1 MIHHDRRTQSERS
14 DPRAE
19 QRHPGGNIGA
29 RSGPHLH
36 ARRGKRN
43 RPTGAI
49 VRDRLAR
56 EREKANPQTDEREQE
71 ISAREKA
78 VSDRENLLACKE
90 YISQHKYPESLLK
103 LYNTENIEDFKTNV
117 EKLIR
122 EFPYIAEGY
131 TGVRV
136 QTQSDEPFQ
145 IVSTGGSHGHG
156 LEPDSDLARAF
167 ARKG

>member
-1 MIHHDRRTQSERS
+1 MTEERKANEATQEQNNAT
-14 DPRAE
+14 RAE
-19 QRHPGGNIGA
+19 T
-29 RSGPHLH
+29 SGQDQG
-36 ARRGKRN
+36 RTFTQDEVN
-43 RPTGAI
+43 AI

-103 LYNTENIEDFKTNV
+103 LYSTENIENFKTNV

>member
-1 MIHHDRRTQSERS
+1 MTEERKANEATQEQNNAT
-14 DPRAE
+14 RAE
-19 QRHPGGNIGA
+19 T
-29 RSGPHLH
+29 SGQDQG
-36 ARRGKRN
+36 RTFTQDEVN
-43 RPTGAI
+43 AI

>member
-1 MIHHDRRTQSERS
+1 MTEERKANEATQEQNNAT
-14 DPRAE
+14 RAE
-19 QRHPGGNIGA
+19 T
-29 RSGPHLH
+29 SGQ
-36 ARRGKRN
+36 AQGRTFTQDEVN
-43 RPTGAI
+43 AI

-103 LYNTENIEDFKTNV
+103 LYNTENIENFKTNV

>member
-1 MIHHDRRTQSERS
+1 MTEERKANEATQEQNNAT
-14 DPRAE
+14 RAE
-19 QRHPGGNIGA
+19 T
-29 RSGPHLH
+29 SGQDQG
-36 ARRGKRN
+36 RTFTQDEVN
-43 RPTGAI
+43 AI

-156 LEPDSDLARAF
+156 LGPDSDLARAF

>member
-1 MIHHDRRTQSERS
+1 MTEERKANEATQEQNNAT
-14 DPRAE
+14 RAE
-19 QRHPGGNIGA
+19 T
-29 RSGPHLH
+29 SGQYQG
-36 ARRGKRN
+36 RTFTQDEVN
-43 RPTGAI
+43 AI

-103 LYNTENIEDFKTNV
+103 LYSTENIENFKTNV

-145 IVSTGGSHGHG
+145 IVSTGGSQGHG

>member
-1 MIHHDRRTQSERS
+1 MTEERKANEATQEQNNAT
-14 DPRAE
+14 RAE
-19 QRHPGGNIGA
+19 T
-29 RSGPHLH
+29 SGQDQG
-36 ARRGKRN
+36 RTFTQDEVN
-43 RPTGAI
+43 AI

-103 LYNTENIEDFKTNV
+103 LYNTENIENFKTNV

>member
-1 MIHHDRRTQSERS
+1 MTEERKANEAAQEQNNAT
-14 DPRAE
+14 RAE
-19 QRHPGGNIGA
+19 T
-29 RSGPHLH
+29 SGQDQG
-36 ARRGKRN
+36 RTFTQEEVN
-43 RPTGAI
+43 AI

-56 EREKANPQTDEREQE
+56 EREKAAPQTDEREQE

-78 VSDRENLLACKE
+78 ISDRENLLACKE
-90 YISQHKYPESLLK
+90 YIFQHKYPESLLK
-103 LYNTENIEDFKTNV
+103 LYSTENIEDFKTNV

-122 EFPYIAEGY
+122 EFPHIAEGY

-136 QTQSDEPFQ
+136 QTQSDAPFQ

-156 LEPDSDLARAF
+156 LEPISDLARAF

>member
-1 MIHHDRRTQSERS
+1 MTEERKANEATKEQNNAT
-14 DPRAE
+14 RAE
-19 QRHPGGNIGA
+19 T
-29 RSGPHLH
+29 SGQDQG
-36 ARRGKRN
+36 RTFTQDEVN
-43 RPTGAI
+43 AI

-103 LYNTENIEDFKTNV
+103 LYNTENIENFKTNV

>member
-1 MIHHDRRTQSERS
+1 MTEERKANEATQEQNNAT
-14 DPRAE
+14 RAE
-19 QRHPGGNIGA
+19 T
-29 RSGPHLH
+29 SGQDQG
-36 ARRGKRN
+36 RTFTQDEVN
-43 RPTGAI
+43 AI

-103 LYNTENIEDFKTNV
+103 LYNTENVENFKTNV